1 MNKKFKIKTG
11 DSVVVIAGKDKGKK
25 GNVLSIIKSK
35 ERVVVQGINMVKRH
49 TKANPQANVTGG
61 IVQKEM
67 PIDKSKV
74 GLFNPVT
81 NKPDRVGIR
90 NLEDGSKVRFFK
102 SNGEVVD
109 G

>member
-1 MNKKFKIKTG
+1 MQKIKKG
-11 DSVVVIAGKDKGKK
+11 DEIIVLSGKDRGKR
-25 GNVLSIIKSK
+25 GNVSQVLRDSMII
-35 ERVVVQGINMVKRH
+35 VDGINVVKRH
-49 TKANPQANVTGG
+49 TKANPQAGIAGG

-67 PIDKSKV
+67 PINICKV
-74 GLFNPVT
+74 GLWNPVT

-90 NLEDGSKVRFFK
+90 NLEDGTKVRFFK

>member
-1 MNKKFKIKTG
+1 MRKIKKG
-11 DSVVVIAGKDKGKK
+11 DDVIVISGKDKGKR
-25 GNVLSIIKSK
+25 GSVSK
-35 ERVVVQGINMVKRH
+35 ILPESMIVVDGINVVKRH
-49 TKANPQANVTGG
+49 TKPNPQAGIAGG

-67 PIDKSKV
+67 PINQCKV

-81 NKPDRVGIR
+81 NKPDRVGVK
-90 NLEDGSKVRFFK
+90 NLEDGTKVRFFK

>member
-1 MNKKFKIKTG
+1 MRKIKKG
-11 DSVVVIAGKDKGKK
+11 DEIIVLSGRDRGKR
-25 GNVLSIIKSK
+25 GNVSQVLRDSMII
-35 ERVVVQGINMVKRH
+35 VDGINVVKRH
-49 TKANPQANVTGG
+49 TKANPQAGIAGG

-67 PIDKSKV
+67 PINICKV
-74 GLFNPVT
+74 GLWNPVT

-90 NLEDGSKVRFFK
+90 NLEVGTKVRFFK

>member
-1 MNKKFKIKTG
+1 MRKIKKG
-11 DSVVVIAGKDKGKK
+11 DEVIVIAGKDKGKR
-25 GNVLSIIKSK
+25 GNVTKVLSETMIL
-35 ERVVVQGINMVKRH
+35 VDGINMVKRH

-74 GLFNPVT
+74 GLLNPVT